1 MPEFDEWLFDSARKA
16 GDVDLAQHVAAED
29 VLVSEDYCGYH
40 LMYYVGE
47 NEPVWMGSARNS
59 LATADLSEWTDGLTE
74 SYPAV
79 EAGGASY
86 LGK

>member
-1 MPEFDEWLFDSARKA
+1 
-16 GDVDLAQHVAAED
+16 
-29 VLVSEDYCGYH
+29 
-40 LMYYVGE
+40 MYYVGE